1 MADAGIP
8 IPNIAVPDTANSFL
22 AFLKGLFR
30 NSNTSN
36 NSKPDNKM
44 KITATHLCDALSIE
58 SIEAEDNKV
67 TLTAEQAQS
76 IDNALAERENTIT
89 TLKAEVETL
98 KQKPADSTSTIVDDK
113 TKGGE
118 KNEAE
123 EFADTVN
130 EAIKL
135 FNSI

>member
-1 MADAGIP
+1 MRSALRA
-8 IPNIAVPDTANSFL
+8 S
-22 AFLKGLFR
+22 R
-30 NSNTSN
+30 RW
-36 NSKPDNKM
+36 
-44 KITATHLCDALSIE
+44 ITKLPLPQSRRRVLTTHL
-58 SIEAEDNKV
+58 
-67 TLTAEQAQS
+67 Q
-76 IDNALAERENTIT
+76 RENTIT

>member
-1 MADAGIP
+1 M
-8 IPNIAVPDTANSFL
+8 
-22 AFLKGLFR
+22 
-30 NSNTSN
+30 
-36 NSKPDNKM
+36 
-44 KITATHLCDALSIE
+44 
-58 SIEAEDNKV
+58 DNKV
-67 TLTAEQAQS
+67 TLTAEQVKS
-76 IDNALAERENTIT
+76 IDSKLAD
-89 TLKAEVETL
+89 LQAEIETL